1 MAVESNLL
9 LVSSSKETGV
19 AVSSALESNGRFRL
33 GEVCR
38 NLTDLV
44 PHLESAAAPAVL
56 LDIDP
61 EPTRVLTALGPIS
74 ERFSNTRFIVLSDS
88 VKSELMLEA
97 MQAGARHF
105 MLKRDLGSEL
115 RGVLQRLV
123 TDGAAV
129 PPTGSFV
136 ATVLSVSGGCGATTV
151 AVNLANE
158 LHLLASKPA
167 LLVDLDCNYGGA
179 GMYLGLTGE
188 YGIAD
193 VLDRNGELDPQ
204 LISSTARE
212 YSHGL
217 RMLISPMTVSPRN
230 PVSLDYT
237 RLRRAIGVCRQSYE
251 FTVIDAPR
259 VPADTAAQLASV
271 GDVTLLVLQLTVK
284 DLATA
289 RNMLQAL
296 RDRGVSDDSLTIVV
310 NRYHRRHAMLTPD
323 DARKTLG
330 DVPLT
335 CLSNDYT
342 SAIKGLNY
350 GQPLAE
356 AASRS
361 ALRREL
367 RELATKYRKQC
378 QDTSPVTSG
387 GNYGR

>member
-9 LVSSSKETGV
+9 LVSSSKETGT
-19 AVSSALESNGRFRL
+19 AVSSALESNERFCL

-38 NLTDLV
+38 TLTDLV
-44 PHLESAAAPAVL
+44 PHLESAAPPAVL

-61 EPTRVLTALGPIS
+61 EPTHVLTALGPIS

-88 VKSELMLEA
+88 LKSELMLAA

-105 MLKRDLGSEL
+105 MLKCDLGSEL
-115 RGVLQRLV
+115 GGVLKRLV
-123 TDGAAV
+123 TDGAVV

-136 ATVLSVSGGCGATTV
+136 ATVFSVSGGCGATTV

-167 LLVDLDCNYGGA
+167 LLVDLDCDYGGA
-179 GMYLGLTGE
+179 GTYLGLSGE
-188 YGIAD
+188 YGIAN

-204 LISSTARE
+204 LICSTARE

-217 RMLISPMTVSPRN
+217 RMLINPMTVNPRK

-237 RLRRAIGVCRQSYE
+237 RLQSAIGVCRRSYE

-259 VPADTAAQLASV
+259 VPMDTAAQLAGAS
-271 GDVTLLVLQLTVK
+271 DVTLLVLQMTVK
-284 DLATA
+284 DLAMA
-289 RNMLQAL
+289 RNMLQTL

-310 NRYHRRHAMLTPD
+310 NRYHRRHAMLTLE

-335 CLSNDYT
+335 CLSNDYNN
-342 SAIKGLNY
+342 AIKGLNF

-361 ALRREL
+361 VLRREL

-378 QDTSPVTSG
+378 QETSTVISG
-387 GNYGR
+387 GTYGR

>member
-19 AVSSALESNGRFRL
+19 AVSSALESNDRFSL

-44 PHLESAAAPAVL
+44 PHLESTALPVVL

-74 ERFSNTRFIVLSDS
+74 ERFSSTRFIVLSDS
-88 VKSELMLEA
+88 LESELMLAA

-115 RGVLQRLV
+115 GGILKRLI
-123 TDGAAV
+123 TNGAVV

-136 ATVLSVSGGCGATTV
+136 VTILSVSGGCGATTV

-167 LLVDLDCNYGGA
+167 LVVDLDCDYGGA
-179 GMYLGLTGE
+179 GTYLGLAGE

-204 LISSTARE
+204 LICSTAQE

-217 RMLISPMTVSPRN
+217 RMLINPMTVNPRK

-237 RLRRAIGVCRQSYE
+237 RLQSAIGVCRRSYE

-259 VPADTAAQLASV
+259 VPMDTAAQLAGAS
-271 GDVTLLVLQLTVK
+271 DVTLLVLQMTVK
-284 DLATA
+284 DLAMA
-289 RNMLQAL
+289 RNMLQTL

-310 NRYHRRHAMLTPD
+310 NRYHRRHAMLTLE

-335 CLSNDYT
+335 CLSNDYNN
-342 SAIKGLNY
+342 AIKGLNF

-361 ALRREL
+361 TLRREL

-378 QDTSPVTSG
+378 QETSTALSG
-387 GNYGR
+387 GTYGR

>member
-1 MAVESNLL
+1 MALESSLL
-9 LVSSSKETGV
+9 LVSSSKETGA
-19 AVSSALESNGRFRL
+19 AVSSALESNDRFRL

-44 PHLESAAAPAVL
+44 PHLESAAPPAVL

-61 EPTRVLTALGPIS
+61 DPTRVLTALGPIS

-88 VKSELMLEA
+88 LKSELMLAA

-115 RGVLQRLV
+115 GDVLKRLV
-123 TDGAAV
+123 TDGAVAS
-129 PPTGSFV
+129 PTGSFV
-136 ATVLSVSGGCGATTV
+136 ATILSVSGGCGATTV

-179 GMYLGLTGE
+179 GTYLGLAGE

-204 LISSTARE
+204 LICSTARE

-217 RMLISPMTVSPRN
+217 RMLINPMTVN
-230 PVSLDYT
+230 PKKPGRLDYA
-237 RLRRAIGVCRQSYE
+237 RLRSAIGVCRRSYE

-259 VPADTAAQLASV
+259 VAVDIAAQLVGAS
-271 GDVTLLVLQLTVK
+271 DVTLLVLQMTVK
-284 DLATA
+284 DLAMA
-289 RNMLQAL
+289 RSTLQAL
-296 RDRGVSDDSLTIVV
+296 RDRGVSNDSLTIVV
-310 NRYHRRHAMLTPD
+310 NRYHRRHAMLTLED
-323 DARKTLG
+323 VRKTLG

-335 CLSNDYT
+335 CLSNDYNN
-342 SAIKGLNY
+342 AIKGLNY

-361 ALRREL
+361 VLRREL
-367 RELATKYRKQC
+367 RDLATKYRNQY
-378 QDTSPVTSG
+378 QETSTAISG
-387 GNYGR
+387 GTYGR

>member
-1 MAVESNLL
+1 MALQSTLL
-9 LVSSSKETGV
+9 LVSSSKETKE
-19 AVSSALESNGRFRL
+19 AVSSALESNERFCL

-44 PHLESAAAPAVL
+44 PHIESAAPPAVL
-56 LDIDP
+56 LDINP
-61 EPTRVLTALGPIS
+61 EPARLLSHLGPIS
-74 ERFSNTRFIVLSDS
+74 ERFSNTRFIVLSKSLD
-88 VKSELMLEA
+88 SELMLAA

-105 MLKRDLGSEL
+105 MLERNLGSEL
-115 RGVLQRLV
+115 GGVLDRLV
-123 TDGAAV
+123 TDVAAA
-129 PPTGSFV
+129 PSGSSFV
-136 ATVLSVSGGCGATTV
+136 AAVLSVSGGCGATTV

-179 GMYLGLTGE
+179 GTYLGLTGE

-204 LISSTARE
+204 LIRSTARE

-217 RMLISPMTVSPRN
+217 RMLINPMTVN
-230 PVSLDYT
+230 PGAPTTLDYG
-237 RLRRAIGVCRQSYE
+237 RLQRAIGVCRQSYE
-251 FTVIDAPR
+251 FIVIDAPR
-259 VPADTAAQLASV
+259 VPADTAAQLASAC
-271 GDVTLLVLQLTVK
+271 DVTLLILQMTVK
-284 DLATA
+284 DLASA
-289 RNMLQAL
+289 RSMLQAL
-296 RDRGVSDDSLTIVV
+296 RARGASDDSLMIVV
-310 NRYHRRHAMLTPD
+310 NRYHKRNTLLTLE

-335 CLSNDYT
+335 CLSNDY
-342 SAIKGLNY
+342 SNAIKGLNY

-367 RELATKYRKQC
+367 RDIAAKYRKQY
-378 QDTSPVTSG
+378 QETSSTISG
-387 GNYGR
+387 GTHGR

>member
-1 MAVESNLL
+1 MALELL
-9 LVSSSKETGV
+9 LISSSKETGA
-19 AVSSALESNGRFRL
+19 AVSSALESNDRFRL

-38 NLTDLV
+38 NLTDLI
-44 PHLESAAAPAVL
+44 PHLESAAPPAVL
-56 LDIDP
+56 LDIAP
-61 EPTRVLTALGPIS
+61 EPTRVLTALGPVS
-74 ERFSNTRFIVLSDS
+74 ERFPNTRFIVLSES
-88 VKSELMLEA
+88 LENELMLAA

-105 MLKRDLGSEL
+105 MRKRDLGSDLE
-115 RGVLQRLV
+115 GVLNRLV
-123 TDGAAV
+123 SDGAAV
-129 PPTGSFV
+129 SPTSSFV
-136 ATVLSVSGGCGATTV
+136 ATILSVSGGCGATTV

-167 LLVDLDCNYGGA
+167 LVVDLDCDYGGA
-179 GMYLGLTGE
+179 GMYLGLAGE

-217 RMLISPMTVSPRN
+217 KMLINPITVSPRA
-230 PVSLDYT
+230 PGSLDYT
-237 RLRRAIGVCRQSYE
+237 RLQSAIGVCRLSYE

-259 VPADTAAQLASV
+259 VAVDIAAQLVGAS
-271 GDVTLLVLQLTVK
+271 DVTLLVLQMTVK
-284 DLATA
+284 DLAMA

-296 RDRGVSDDSLTIVV
+296 GDRGVSDDSLTIVV
-310 NRYHRRHAMLTPD
+310 NRYHRRHAMLTLED
-323 DARKTLG
+323 VRKTLG

-335 CLSNDYT
+335 CLSNDYP

-361 ALRREL
+361 VLRREL
-367 RELATKYRKQC
+367 RDLATKYRKQH
-378 QDTSPVTSG
+378 QETSSMISG
-387 GNYGR
+387 GTHGR

>member
-1 MAVESNLL
+1 MALESTLL
-9 LVSSSKETGV
+9 LVSSSKETGAV
-19 AVSSALESNGRFRL
+19 VSSALESNDRFRL

-38 NLTDLV
+38 TLTDLV
-44 PHLESAAAPAVL
+44 PHLESAAAPAVM

-61 EPTRVLTALGPIS
+61 EPTRMLAALGPIS
-74 ERFSNTRFIVLSDS
+74 ERFPNTRFIVLSES
-88 VKSELMLEA
+88 LKNELMLAA

-105 MLKRDLGSEL
+105 MLKSDLGAEL
-115 RGVLQRLV
+115 EGVLKRLIG
-123 TDGAAV
+123 DGAAA
-129 PPTGSFV
+129 PPTGGFV
-136 ATVLSVSGGCGATTV
+136 ATILSVSGGCGATTV

-167 LLVDLDCNYGGA
+167 LLVDLDCDYGGA
-179 GMYLGLTGE
+179 GTYLGLAGE

-217 RMLISPMTVSPRN
+217 KMLINPMTVSPRA
-230 PVSLDYT
+230 PGSLDYT
-237 RLRRAIGVCRQSYE
+237 RLQSAIGVCRRSYE

-259 VPADTAAQLASV
+259 VAVDVAAQLV
-271 GDVTLLVLQLTVK
+271 GGSDVTLLVLQMTVK
-284 DLATA
+284 DLAMA
-289 RNMLQAL
+289 RNMLHAL
-296 RDRGVSDDSLTIVV
+296 RDRGVSNDSLTVVV
-310 NRYHRRHAMLTPD
+310 NRYHRRHTMLTLD
-323 DARKTLG
+323 DVRKTLG

-335 CLSNDYT
+335 CLSNDYP

-361 ALRREL
+361 VLRREL
-367 RELATKYRKQC
+367 RDLATKYRKQY
-378 QDTSPVTSG
+378 QETSTVISG
-387 GNYGR
+387 GTYGR